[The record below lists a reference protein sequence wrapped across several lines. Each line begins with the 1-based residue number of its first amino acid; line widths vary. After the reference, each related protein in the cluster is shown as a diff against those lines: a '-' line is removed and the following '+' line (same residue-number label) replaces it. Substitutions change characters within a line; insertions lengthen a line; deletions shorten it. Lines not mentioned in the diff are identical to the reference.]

1 MKKTLLMILPFLL
14 LCSNPAFSQLKEN
27 MKMYQVL
34 NLINDNYVEKPDM
47 PKLVEKAIVPMLAE
61 LDPHS
66 MYISAKDVQ
75 KANEALNGNFDG
87 IGVSFQIM
95 KDSIHVVDV
104 IRGGPSEKV
113 GIQAGDIIVKVD
125 GKVATGDT
133 ITNNFVYKN
142 LRGKKGTVA
151 KVDIRRRG
159 KKETLHFDITRDKI
173 PINSIDTYFMID
185 KKTGYIRLDRFSR
198 TTMEEFRKSIT
209 DLKDQGM
216 TQLVFDLRGN
226 GGGYLDV
233 AVALADEFLPEDK
246 LIVYTQGI
254 SSPYRAFNS
263 TKGGS
268 FEKGRLVILI
278 DEYSASASEIVSG
291 AIQDWDRGLVIG
303 RRSFGKGL
311 VQRVFQLNDGAQ
323 MRLTTARYYTPSG
336 RCIQKPYK
344 DGLEAYYKDLANR
357 YSHKEMIN
365 PDSISLPDSV
375 KFYTSQKRVVYGGGG
390 IIPDFFI
397 PVDTTR
403 MSDYW
408 INLNSKGLIN
418 RFALEWTEKHR
429 SDVLSK
435 YPDYSNFAEAY
446 SSFGIEEEFAQYA
459 EKQGVEKTKIRGE
472 WARSWIVDYLNK
484 AIKDTVNPISED
496 NYHDYVVKLL
506 NNPELQ
512 KTVLEK
518 AGKEDEDAKKSAQKS
533 EIYINTYVKALIAR
547 NLYGFRYYYEAYKE
561 ADEGYKTAVD
571 IIGDTRLFKKNR
583 IAY

>member
-1 MKKTLLMILPFLL
+1 MKKTSLAVLAFLVMGT
-14 LCSNPAFSQLKEN
+14 SPAFSQLKEN

-34 NLINDNYVEKPDM
+34 NMIHDNYVEKPDM

-66 MYISAKDVQ
+66 VYISAKDVQ
-75 KANEALNGNFDG
+75 KANEGLNGNFDG
-87 IGVSFQIM
+87 IGVSFQIL

-142 LRGKKGTVA
+142 LRGKKGSVA
-151 KVDIRRRG
+151 KVDIKRRG
-159 KKETLHFDITRDKI
+159 KNETLHFDIVRDKI

-198 TTMEEFRKSIT
+198 TTMQEFRSAIT

-216 TQLVFDLRGN
+216 SQLIFDLRGN

-246 LIVYTQGI
+246 LIVYTQGV
-254 SSPYRAFNS
+254 SSPYHAFTS

-291 AIQDWDRGLVIG
+291 AVQDWDRGLVIG

-311 VQRVFQLNDGAQ
+311 VQRVFPLNDGAQ

-357 YSHKEMIN
+357 YNHKEMIN
-365 PDSISLPDSV
+365 PDSISVPDSV

-390 IIPDFFI
+390 IIPDLFI

-429 SDVLSK
+429 AEILTK
-435 YPDYSNFAEAY
+435 YPNYSNFAEVY
-446 SSFGIEEEFAQYA
+446 PTFGIEEEFARFA
-459 EKQGVEKTKIRGE
+459 ESQGVEKTKIRGE
-472 WARSWIVDYLNK
+472 WARAWVVDYINK
-484 AIKDTVNPISED
+484 AIKDTVNPIAETS
-496 NYHDYVVKLL
+496 YQDYVAKLL
-506 NNPELQ
+506 GNPELQ
-512 KTVLEK
+512 KSALEK
-518 AGKEDEDAKKSAQKS
+518 AKKEDDDARRSVKKS
-533 EIYINTYVKALIAR
+533 EIYINAYVKALIAR
-547 NLYGFRYYYEAYKE
+547 NLYGFRYYYEAYKDV
-561 ADEGYKTAVD
+561 DEGYKTAVE
-571 IIGDTRLFKKNR
+571 IIGDTKLFKKNK